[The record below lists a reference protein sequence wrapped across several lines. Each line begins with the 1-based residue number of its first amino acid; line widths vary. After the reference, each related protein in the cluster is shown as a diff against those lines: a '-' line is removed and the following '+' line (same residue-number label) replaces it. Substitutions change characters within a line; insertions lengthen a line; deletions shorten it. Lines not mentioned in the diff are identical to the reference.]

1 VKENKRAVL
10 FVILGVLLLLI
21 PTLLLAFVTG
31 PTLKTEEF
39 RQKGFGGR
47 WSRRETFAFFLLLMA
62 AATRGVG
69 LLVPFMA
76 GFLLLAYGVASI
88 GNASLPYT
96 FLSEGIAFVSS
107 LLLWWVYLQW
117 RGNEQMT
124 PPPSVITQASSP
136 PALLFNTPYTFDKLT
151 VTIYALRKRRSFRP
165 IAHSPVSE
173 GQVQPETWFIEFA
186 CTLKNCARK
195 EALIWAQLEEVLPE
209 HAEPHAPLRLRQS
222 IPLSEDEEAD
232 REIGSNTT
240 LSSARYSIVVKGT
253 VESKLF
259 FKLNESMNVHM
270 MAFSLHLSRKHQEP
284 CQKPLFT
291 VEV

>member
-21 PTLLLAFVTG
+21 PILLVAFVTG
-31 PTLKTEEF
+31 PTLKTE
-39 RQKGFGGR
+39 
-47 WSRRETFAFFLLLMA
+47 
-62 AATRGVG
+62 
-69 LLVPFMA
+69 
-76 GFLLLAYGVASI
+76 
-88 GNASLPYT
+88 
-96 FLSEGIAFVSS
+96 
-107 LLLWWVYLQW
+107 
-117 RGNEQMT
+117 
-124 PPPSVITQASSP
+124 
-136 PALLFNTPYTFDKLT
+136 
-151 VTIYALRKRRSFRP
+151 
-165 IAHSPVSE
+165 
-173 GQVQPETWFIEFA
+173 EFA

-270 MAFSLHLSRKHQEP
+270 MAFSLHFSRKHQEP
-284 CQKPLFT
+284 RQKPLFT